1 MNDTN
6 NEVFILYMKKN
17 ISKTQINN
25 AVNEV
30 LKESNDV
37 NEGWFSN
44 LFKDKYTIYSEELEE
59 IMQDLIKNVYSDQD
73 IISNIKELYSK
84 IQSSDMDRRD
94 KRELL
99 EIMYELYR
107 LINETQIKVNR
118 YIQRLQR
125 LR

>member
-1 MNDTN
+1 
-6 NEVFILYMKKN
+6 MKKN

-73 IISNIKELYSK
+73 IISNIKELYYK